1 MRTLQIQEECE
12 KFGANSK
19 IKNTCIYGGAP
30 KAPQK
35 FALEQGVEIA
45 IATPG
50 RLIDFLEAGV
60 TNLRSGCF
68 KQKLCH
74 VSLYIFC
81 RSCCDVIMPC
91 SVFMSCV

>member
-1 MRTLQIQEECE
+1 MVKLKIQEECE

-19 IKNTCIYGGAP
+19 IKNTYVYGGVP

-35 FALEQGVEIA
+35 FTLEQGVEIV

-60 TNLRSGCF
+60 TNLRSACF
-68 KQKLCH
+68 KQTLCGVH
-74 VSLYIFC
+74 GCFSL
-81 RSCCDVIMPC
+81 
-91 SVFMSCV
+91 